1 MERKIYTKQW
11 NELKD
16 DGKMVFISGPRQSG
30 KTTFAQSIAKDYSN
44 SVYYNYDSE
53 PEKII
58 MQPDFFE
65 NINRKDSTI
74 PLVILDEVHK
84 YKNWKSYL
92 KGKYDEFESDY
103 QFIVTGSGRME
114 MFNKKDDPLTGR
126 FVSMRLF
133 PLTLRE
139 FTEGGNIEHFKNDK
153 MSSLSLKNSNDTE
166 NIKNNLLQFSPFPEP
181 FLRSSRRFYRRWY
194 RTYINQIIIQDIQD
208 MTAIKHIKTIESLM
222 RIMPERICAPLQ
234 YSSLSKL
241 LQISIPTVK
250 NWLNTLEQFFVVFSI
265 IPYTEISRAII
276 KNRKYYMY
284 DYGSVNDKGA
294 KFENFVALE
303 LLQFVE
309 YWNCMGEGEFDLR
322 YLKNKDQ
329 QEIDFIL
336 MLDGKP
342 FFIIEAKNG
351 EESIS
356 KSVYKFQDQLNV
368 PAIQLVNKP
377 NLYKKKK
384 NGNNNIYIVSA
395 AQFLSS
401 LP

>member
-1 MERKIYTKQW
+1 MKRNIYIKQW
-11 NELKD
+11 NELKN
-16 DGKMVFISGPRQSG
+16 DGKMVFMSGPRQSG
-30 KTTFAQSIAKDYSN
+30 KTTFAKSIAENYSN

-65 NINRKDSTI
+65 NLNRTNRTI

-84 YKNWKSYL
+84 YKNWKPYL
-92 KGKYDEFESDY
+92 KGKFDKFSSEY
-103 QFIVTGSGRME
+103 QFIITGSGRME
-114 MFNKKDDPLTGR
+114 MFNKRDDPLTGR

-139 FTEGGNIEHFKNDK
+139 FAKGVNIEDFKKDK
-153 MSSLSLKNSNDTE
+153 MNSLTLTENSNAE
-166 NIKNNLLQFSPFPEP
+166 NIKNDLLQFSPFPEP
-181 FLRSSRRFYRRWY
+181 FLRSSRKFYRRWY
-194 RTYINQIIIQDIQD
+194 RTYINQIIIQDIKD

-222 RIMPERICAPLQ
+222 RIMPERICAPLH
-234 YSSLSKL
+234 YSSLSTL

-250 NWLNTLEQFFVVFSI
+250 NWLNTLEQFFIVFSI

-284 DYGSVNDKGA
+284 DYGSINDIGA
-294 KFENFVALE
+294 KYENFVALE
-303 LLQFVE
+303 LLQFIE
-309 YWNCMGEGEFDLR
+309 YWNCMGEGEFELR
-322 YLKNKDQ
+322 YLKNKEQ

-384 NGNNNIYIVSA
+384 NGNNDIYIVSG
-395 AQFLSS
+395 AQFLSN